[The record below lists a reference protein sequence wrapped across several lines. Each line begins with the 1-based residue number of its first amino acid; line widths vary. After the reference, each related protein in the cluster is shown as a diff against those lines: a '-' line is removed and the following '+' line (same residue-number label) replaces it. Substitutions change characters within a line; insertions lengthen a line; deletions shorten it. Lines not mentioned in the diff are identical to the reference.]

1 MPRPRPSTPRF
12 CRAAALWPCI
22 RSLTLTHPGSSRS
35 LVLQAV
41 SSWNL
46 LVLCRPG
53 PSGCSRLLASP
64 PPPPPAA
71 LTARAP
77 TRTAGSS
84 ACSVCAGG
92 QFSYNAGLH
101 PPTPPTL
108 ILRNGETRCGARAAG
123 ALGRRPRRQGLI
135 LTLVV
140 VQAPQPA
147 PPARPGPTPAPR
159 VGMLR
164 PAFPVG
170 SGEKGATASLAL
182 THLRVHYRKLSRP

>member
-64 PPPPPAA
+64 PPPPPVA

-135 LTLVV
+135 LTLVGD
-140 VQAPQPA
+140 AGA
-147 PPARPGPTPAPR
+147 STCDTCSPGTYASAA
-159 VGMLR
+159 GGLMLL
-164 PAFPVG
+164 PAFPA
-170 SGEKGATASLAL
+170 GERGAPPCPL
-182 THLRVHYRKLSRP
+182 